1 MVVRYMEK
9 GRVESYI
16 PGVCSKC
23 PRKCNTDRKS
33 GKYGYCRSSD
43 RLSIASICLHRG
55 EEPVLSGDTGMCNIF
70 FTHCNLQ
77 CIYCQNFQ
85 ISRNNTAEKQILL
98 EEALDAIEGFLD
110 TGVTCVGF
118 VAPSHAIPQMK
129 AIIDGLKCR
138 GRQPVHV
145 MNTSAYDLKETIES
159 LEGFIDVY
167 LPDFKYMDERLAR
180 DYSGTMN
187 YPSVALRAL
196 REMYRQKGSNLRIND
211 QGVAESGLIIRHL
224 ILPGHVEN
232 SIDCLRAIAEELSPS
247 VHVSLMSQYHPVETV
262 LNHPV
267 LGRNLTREEYD
278 TVVEEFFRL
287 GFHRGWVQEFESHS
301 EYLPDFNREHP
312 F

>member
-1 MVVRYMEK
+1 MEK
-9 GRVESYI
+9 GRAELYTQ
-16 PGVCSKC
+16 GACSKC
-23 PRKCNTDRKS
+23 PRKCNTDRKN
-33 GKYGYCRSSD
+33 GKYGYCNSSD
-43 RLSIASICLHRG
+43 RLSLAAICLHRG

-85 ISRNNTAEKQILL
+85 ISRNDTEEKQILL

-110 TGVTCVGF
+110 AGITCVGF
-118 VAPSHAIPQMK
+118 VAPSHDIPQMK
-129 AIIDGLKCR
+129 SIIDGLRCR
-138 GRQPVHV
+138 ARHPVYV

-180 DYSGTMN
+180 DYSGAMD

-196 REMYRQKGSNLRIND
+196 REMYRQKGSNLRIN
-211 QGVAESGLIIRHL
+211 GKGMVESGFIIRHL

-232 SIDCLRAIAEELSPS
+232 SVACLRAIAEELSPS
-247 VHVSLMSQYHPVETV
+247 VHVSLMSQYHPVK
-262 LNHPV
+262 PV
-267 LGRNLTREEYD
+267 HHHSMLGRTITREEYD
-278 TVVEEFFRL
+278 MVVEEFYRL
-287 GFHRGWVQEFESHS
+287 GFHRGWVQEFESHD
-301 EYLPDFNREHP
+301 EYLPDFDKDHP